1 MILSNRLLKEFARV
15 TIGPTKKESKQST
28 AYGTI
33 KISGDNKYVRL
44 DGSDI
49 DTPVSFASGAKD
61 GDRVIVMIK
70 DHKAVITGNTTSP
83 ATFVDTSTYVKRAD
97 ILPITNAEIDEIVD
111 GT

>member
-1 MILSNRLLKEFARV
+1 MTLSNSLLKEFARV
-15 TIGPTKKESKQST
+15 AIGPTKKENKQST

-33 KISGDNKYVRL
+33 RISGNDKYVRL
-44 DGSDI
+44 DGAEV

-97 ILPITNAEIDEIVD
+97 ILPISFAEIDEIVD